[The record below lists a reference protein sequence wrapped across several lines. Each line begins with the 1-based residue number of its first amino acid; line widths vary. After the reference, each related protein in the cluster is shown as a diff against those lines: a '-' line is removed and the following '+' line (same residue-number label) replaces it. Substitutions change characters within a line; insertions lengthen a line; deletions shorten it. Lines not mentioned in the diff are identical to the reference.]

1 MALYLVRHGSAGVRN
16 DHDPHDDDRRLD
28 ATGRLQSERLSE
40 WLVHEAPTVLRSS
53 PYLRCRQT
61 LEPLATALGIDVV
74 VDDRLAEGTPVE
86 ASWSLLEELS
96 ECSAVLC
103 SHGDVIPDLVG
114 RAQRRGM
121 VVPGRSGC
129 SKGSVWALRHWDG
142 ETFATGLYTPVKA

>member
-96 ECSAVLC
+96 ECSARRRWRRCRSWTC
-103 SHGDVIPDLVG
+103 S
-114 RAQRRGM
+114 AASTNRRG
-121 VVPGRSGC
+121 GSRS
-129 SKGSVWALRHWDG
+129 AERR
-142 ETFATGLYTPVKA
+142 PIRP